1 MIDRWAPLR
10 RGPLVSRRELNTG
23 VSCCL
28 PLVGK
33 SDRPSI
39 TEAAATWLD
48 GAPADGGLIGLV
60 RDALDAYVAGRYF
73 GAAESL
79 RSIHALRRSLYED
92 YRLIHEAAGI
102 DDDIA
107 DR

>member
-1 MIDRWAPLR
+1 
-10 RGPLVSRRELNTG
+10 
-23 VSCCL
+23 
-28 PLVGK
+28 
-33 SDRPSI
+33 
-39 TEAAATWLD
+39 
-48 GAPADGGLIGLV
+48 V

-73 GAAESL
+73 GAAETL

>member
-1 MIDRWAPLR
+1 M
-10 RGPLVSRRELNTG
+10 
-23 VSCCL
+23 
-28 PLVGK
+28 GK

-48 GAPADGGLIGLV
+48 GAPAGGGLIGLV